1 MIIVN
6 LNIPEELHEVS
17 RGYGIVQVQETVP
30 GPVQVRV
37 WISFIAQITVFK
49 VAFILLRSIP
59 KKTPNKQTNKKK
71 TKQNQPNQPNQQK
84 NHTKTIQVV
93 IFIYYCM

>member
-59 KKTPNKQTNKKK
+59 KKPPNKQTNKKK
-71 TKQNQPNQPNQQK
+71 PNKTNQTNQTNKKTAPKQSK
-84 NHTKTIQVV
+84 
-93 IFIYYCM
+93 